1 MAGRLGPLHDVGL
14 LSSGSGLK
22 SHDTHNFVWFFLC
35 VFFVIDM
42 NCSLKVTTDKGV
54 VAFS

>member
-1 MAGRLGPLHDVGL
+1 MWVLGL
-14 LSSGSGLK
+14 LSSGFGLK
-22 SHDTHNFVWFFLC
+22 GHDTYNFVWFFLC

-42 NCSLKVTTDKGV
+42 NCSLKVTTDKSV

>member
-14 LSSGSGLK
+14 LSSGPGLK